1 MHIEDELMEESVDLI
16 KEELK
21 TEQEPYNKLS
31 LNPLKISSMKM
42 KIREKLVVP
51 CEPKPLSPV
60 KKIKMLRKKP
70 KPINFTIRNET
81 ETKSENLVQPKAQ
94 TISQTL
100 TNNGKCVSTS
110 ENLTEITRNTK
121 NEPKTVSRARN
132 FRPRNA
138 AIQFKEQHLKNP
150 SAARQMWRVAT
161 AVIEQQ
167 KKVIANLE
175 SKNERLCKRNKLLE
189 AALDDIQNSAN
200 TPGNC
205 YILLKKPGEYFIKWG

>member
-21 TEQEPYNKLS
+21 TEQEPYK
-31 LNPLKISSMKM
+31 
-42 KIREKLVVP
+42 
-51 CEPKPLSPV
+51 
-60 KKIKMLRKKP
+60 
-70 KPINFTIRNET
+70 
-81 ETKSENLVQPKAQ
+81 
-94 TISQTL
+94 
-100 TNNGKCVSTS
+100 
-110 ENLTEITRNTK
+110 
-121 NEPKTVSRARN
+121 
-132 FRPRNA
+132 PRNA